1 MSCFSFKNISNP
13 VNINKNDKICVIP
26 FINNSETPL
35 AGLKA
40 KNIIENFL
48 FSKKFN
54 IVACDIVENDTFTEK
69 EIKEYFEVL
78 KTKDINF
85 VFFGYIN
92 EWRYKAGV
100 DSEPAVSLTINLY
113 DLKND
118 KLILIASSSKT
129 SSSYKSLGIVSQEL
143 IKKLLSKI
151 NSK

>member
-118 KLILIASSSKT
+118 KLILSASGSKT